1 MHPSSTSARIGTG
14 HIKHLIKAKRRYD
27 MATVN
32 IDDAKA
38 HLPELISGLNPGE
51 QIIIVQSGEPLATLT
66 RTPSMRWPCK
76 AGSAK
81 DTRHWMAPDFDAPL
95 DEFREYME

>member
-1 MHPSSTSARIGTG
+1 
-14 HIKHLIKAKRRYD
+14 

-32 IDDAKA
+32 IDHAQS

-51 QIIIVQSGEPLATLT
+51 QLVIVDAGQPLATLT
-66 RTPSMRWPCK
+66 RSASAQWPCK

-81 DTRHWMAPDFDAPL
+81 DSILWIAPDFDAPL
-95 DEFREYME
+95 GEFGEYME